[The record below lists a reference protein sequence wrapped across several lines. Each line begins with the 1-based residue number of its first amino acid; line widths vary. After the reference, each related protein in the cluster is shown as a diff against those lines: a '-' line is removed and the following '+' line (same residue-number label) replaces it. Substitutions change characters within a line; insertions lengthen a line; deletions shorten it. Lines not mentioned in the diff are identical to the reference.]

1 MISFLSCQL
10 QPINNMLF
18 IITVWL
24 MNNYIWY
31 WYLSPRLA
39 PPCNDGVHEIVKE
52 LQNADSALIN
62 RLKDHIADNERLIG
76 WESEVFEVLD
86 ITDELT
92 VAQVDLF
99 NAIEGHAFRAAIATK
114 LDALVS
120 LETAAAQNIR
130 NRMVVSVREEVK
142 NLFATNKTA
151 KEQAMAQAI
160 AILTAGQGAT
170 MGKDIVGEAFTA
182 SVKAYQAKYETLP
195 ADGDD
200 IYVALQK
207 DMAAVIAP
215 VEFESPGGNVYETNL
230 IKM

>member
-1 MISFLSCQL
+1 MRYVELLFLYNSWIWYSFLATRIGGPTDEGIREILHEVQQTDKNLIQKL
-10 QPINNMLF
+10 Q
-18 IITVWL
+18 
-24 MNNYIWY
+24 
-31 WYLSPRLA
+31 
-39 PPCNDGVHEIVKE
+39 C
-52 LQNADSALIN
+52 
-62 RLKDHIADNERLIG
+62 HIADNERLIG

-160 AILTAGQGAT
+160 SILTAGQGAT
-170 MGKDIVGEAFTA
+170 MGKDIVGEAFAA

-230 IKM
+230 IKI

>member
-1 MISFLSCQL
+1 MQWIPWNYMRYVELLFLYNSWIWYSFLATRIGGPTDEGIREILHEVQQTDKNLIQKL
-10 QPINNMLF
+10 Q
-18 IITVWL
+18 
-24 MNNYIWY
+24 
-31 WYLSPRLA
+31 
-39 PPCNDGVHEIVKE
+39 C
-52 LQNADSALIN
+52 
-62 RLKDHIADNERLIG
+62 HIADNERLIG